1 MLPLFAI
8 KINKR
13 WTQYL
18 WLATVT
24 TSKMF
29 SSVPSYSRLRNECG
43 LMEVSMHLENDM
55 ATWNTEFLFS
65 SSVQPFC
72 CLAYR
77 EMYLWNALIL

>member
-1 MLPLFAI
+1 
-8 KINKR
+8 
-13 WTQYL
+13 
-18 WLATVT
+18 
-24 TSKMF
+24 
-29 SSVPSYSRLRNECG
+29 
-43 LMEVSMHLENDM
+43 MHLENDM